1 MNIKLSEK
9 LLVEL
14 QRRLKIGNR
23 RGVHLNAIPANSRYK
38 FDLNRLSHID
48 KNLPNNFINALLSEQ
63 PLKFRITWKDNVP
76 DLNSLFEEE
85 QTQLVR
91 ITKAFENLINQT
103 EAIESEKG
111 INTFGFGFPILARR
125 DKADNKLTVAPVLIW
140 SLRIKR
146 TREFNTWEILRNE
159 DDPIY
164 INEVLI
170 NHLQNDANVEI
181 EQIPS
186 EMLDDGLIEKD
197 ELIEI
202 CTKLIQTVNTT
213 SPDDLE
219 DVFRQKLE
227 KVVSIGD
234 KAHYEKLPLNSTN
247 SFIEFGGL
255 FSIFEV
261 QKQNIINDYGNLMDL
276 QGIDIPLEDLEGHTF
291 QPISSVETDPSQQS
305 ILHSLE
311 ATRNI
316 LIQGPPGTG
325 KSQTLTA
332 VLINAL
338 ENNKKTIVVCEKRTA
353 LEVLHNALIEKGL
366 DYHCVLI
373 RDIVKD
379 RKTVVDSVRDR
390 VDNSEYKSYTYH
402 SSKDTLENIVNK
414 AKNLIENINGKHQKL
429 DQKIIGSKSW
439 TDVVGNLLTEL
450 RNNEDDSK
458 LNIEKNI
465 FDYSTQEL
473 NALLDLVQKGQTL
486 YAKFLPIESTSFIN
500 SNKLVGDNPYI
511 IEQTINDDFDL
522 YSSQLEQI
530 KKLLEANRE
539 EYKNL
544 RQTELEK
551 QTTSIANTIEKILA
565 KEKELGSLLATAKEK
580 YSKFRKEELSQQL
593 EIIEELC
600 QESTIKEMNFS
611 FLLSNSKE
619 KHNKFRQNE
628 LRIQI
633 ENFNQ
638 INKEIET
645 VFNENKNNPDLTNED
660 KINGIAYK
668 FLSAFSKRKKKTIA
682 DHFALQ
688 KSFSKIE
695 NYLNSAK
702 DIQSVSFQ
710 GSLSDKNATLQK
722 VKNNLS
728 EIKSSFDTK
737 IETEFS
743 GFNLNSILEV
753 PSNHFQKIETA
764 INTANTETQA
774 ILKSIKTDFS
784 NYLSENESLFQLLT
798 KKLSK
803 SKDIPSVSFQGS
815 LSDKNTTLQKVKNN
829 LSEIKS
835 SFDTKIETEFS
846 GFNLNSILEVPNNHF
861 QKIETATN
869 SANAETQTIL
879 QSIKT
884 DFSNYLSE
892 IENFFQ
898 TLTKEL
904 AESKDIKLHYTFEKS
919 FIENEEILPIVQSK
933 IESIQ
938 SEFETKIQTEFQ
950 KISLLN
956 KNTSELDIKSL
967 PILQEKVNSLA
978 SKFNSDNWLKAE
990 LKTNDFYSF
999 ISELEKHIKTKNDYF
1014 NSEQDLFLAE
1024 FKWFQF
1030 YNGLSENETT
1040 IINELKPKTNW
1051 RKPFLIFYL
1060 DSLLRVSASG
1070 GELPVNDDEH
1080 KELDTTLNGIEK
1092 EQLKFIKQFWYSKQI
1107 SATQSF
1113 VQNNYG
1119 LTVENLYNKR
1129 SSRNFKRLSLRQ
1141 IVQKDADLF
1150 STFFPIILTSPDV
1163 ASNLFKGMNG
1173 YFDIVMFD
1181 EASQLRLED
1190 NLPAILKGKQ
1200 IVIAGDEH
1208 QMPPS
1213 NYFSK
1218 VFDGSVEDE
1227 DDIEEEDVIKVD
1239 KDDILLSC
1247 ESLLDFGAELN
1258 FQKKHL
1264 DFHYRSRHPF
1274 LIDFSNYAFYNQ
1286 RLKPLPNNFDYVPI
1300 KYIQVNGTFS
1310 EHTNDAEAEM
1320 VLSIIDKNINRL
1332 PSGEYPTVG
1341 IATFNIAQRN
1351 LIKSKIEERKR
1362 FEKYKSFNEKVQELG
1377 LDDPK
1382 SNKGFIKNLENIQ
1395 GDERDVIILSTT
1407 YGKGKDGKFAQR
1419 FGPINHSKGYKLL
1432 NVIITRA
1439 KYKVYCCSSIPEQ
1452 AFMNYK
1458 EYLTLEGSN
1467 NKRAVLYAYL
1477 AYCKAVSESDND
1489 SRLSVL
1495 TALAENTTNSAG
1507 INPQDFGELES
1518 PFEEEVYQSL
1528 ADHFGTEK
1536 LIPQLQFAGFRID
1549 IVYDPKIIGVPKIAI
1564 ECDGAKYHSSREAY
1578 LYDRHRQKILENHG
1592 FVFHRI
1598 WSTNWWRNSNRET
1611 KRLVDFI
1618 KQTETTING
1627 KIKDYSKTAYAFT
1640 DDIEILEQY
1649 VAQNSFIDVEKDRE
1663 TIQTIESKQDTKLI
1677 EKKYIKKEI
1686 IQLGSKVK
1694 VKYLNFNKDIYV
1706 NIVESQNN
1714 IKGKEKEID
1723 KIYYRSA
1730 LAVAIMN
1737 HKVGD
1742 IVKIGGNDNFVE
1754 ILEINN

>member
-1 MNIKLSEK
+1 MELTEK
-9 LLVEL
+9 LLTEL

-48 KNLPNNFINALLSEQ
+48 KNLPNNFIKALLSEQ
-63 PLKFRITWKDNVP
+63 PLKFRISWKENVP

-146 TREFNTWEILRNE
+146 TKEFNTWEILRNE

-170 NHLQNDANVEI
+170 NHLQNDSNVEI

-186 EMLDDGLIEKD
+186 EMLDDGLIQKN
-197 ELIEI
+197 ELIDI
-202 CTKLIQTVNTT
+202 CTKLIKTINTT

-219 DVFRQKLE
+219 DVFREKLD

-276 QGIDIPLEDLEGHTF
+276 QGIDIPLDDLEGHTF

-311 ATRNI
+311 ATRNV

-390 VDNSEYKSYTYH
+390 VDSSEYKSYTYK
-402 SSKDTLENIVNK
+402 SSKDTLENIINK
-414 AKNLIENINGKHQKL
+414 AKTLITNINGKHQKL

-439 TDVVGNLLTEL
+439 TDVVGNLLAEL
-450 RNNEDDSK
+450 RSNEDDKK
-458 LNIEKNI
+458 LHIEKSV
-465 FDYSTQEL
+465 FVYSTQEL

-486 YAKFLPIESTSFIN
+486 YANFKPIESTSFFN
-500 SNKLVGDNPYI
+500 STKLVGDNPYI
-511 IEQTINDDFDL
+511 IEQNINDDFDF
-522 YSSQLEQI
+522 YANQLEQI
-530 KKLLEANRE
+530 KKLLEANRD
-539 EYKNL
+539 EYKTL
-544 RQTELEK
+544 RKAELEK
-551 QTTSIANTIEKILA
+551 QIKSIQNAIEKILA
-565 KEKELGSLLATAKEK
+565 KEKELSSLISTAKEK
-580 YSKFRKEELSQQL
+580 Y
-593 EIIEELC
+593 
-600 QESTIKEMNFS
+600 
-611 FLLSNSKE
+611 
-619 KHNKFRQNE
+619 NKFRQNE
-628 LRIQI
+628 FGLQT
-633 ENFNQ
+633 ENFNL
-638 INKEIET
+638 IVKEIDKI
-645 VFNENKNNPDLTNED
+645 FNENKNNSDLINEN
-660 KINGIAYK
+660 KISGFVYK
-668 FLSAFSKRKKKTIA
+668 LLATFSKSKKQTIA
-682 DHFALQ
+682 DHSALQ
-688 KSFSKIE
+688 NSFSKLE
-695 NYLNSAK
+695 KHLSNAK
-702 DIQSVSFQ
+702 DIKLVSFQ
-710 GSLSDKNATLQK
+710 GSLADKNATLQ
-722 VKNNLS
+722 NLKCS
-728 EIKSSFDTK
+728 LLEIKSSFDTK

-743 GFNLNSILEV
+743 SFNLNSILEIS
-753 PSNHFQKIETA
+753 SNHFQKIENE
-764 INTANTETQA
+764 INN
-774 ILKSIKTDFS
+774 
-784 NYLSENESLFQLLT
+784 
-798 KKLSK
+798 
-803 SKDIPSVSFQGS
+803 V
-815 LSDKNTTLQKVKNN
+815 
-829 LSEIKS
+829 
-835 SFDTKIETEFS
+835 
-846 GFNLNSILEVPNNHF
+846 
-861 QKIETATN
+861 
-869 SANAETQTIL
+869 NAETQTIL

-884 DFSNYLSE
+884 DFNNYLSE
-892 IENFFQ
+892 IEILFQ

-904 AESKDIKLHYTFEKS
+904 SESKDIKLHYIFDKS
-919 FIENEEILPIVQSK
+919 FSDNKAIFPIIQSK
-933 IESIQ
+933 IEEVQ
-938 SEFETKIQTEFQ
+938 NEFETKVQNEFQ

-956 KNTSELDIKSL
+956 KNTNEIDIKSL
-967 PILQEKVNSLA
+967 PILQEKANGLT
-978 SKFNSDNWLKAE
+978 SKFNADNWLKKQ

-999 ISELEKHIKTKNDYF
+999 ISELETHIKTKNDYF

-1030 YNGLSENETT
+1030 YNALSENEKT
-1040 IINELKPKTNW
+1040 IVNELKPKTNW

-1060 DSLLRVSASG
+1060 DSLLRVSANG
-1070 GELPVNDDEH
+1070 GDLPVNDEEH
-1080 KELDTTLNGIEK
+1080 KELEATLSGIEK
-1092 EQLKFIKQFWYSKQI
+1092 EQLKYIKQFWYSKQI
-1107 SATQSF
+1107 GATQSF

-1119 LTVENLYNKR
+1119 LSVENLYNKR

-1200 IVIAGDEH
+1200 IIIAGDEH

-1227 DDIEEEDVIKVD
+1227 DDIDEDEDNSINKANATLT
-1239 KDDILLSC
+1239 DILLSC
-1247 ESLLDFGAELN
+1247 ESLLEFGMELN

-1310 EHTNDAEAEM
+1310 EHTNEAEAEM

-1332 PSGEYPTVG
+1332 PNGEYPTVG

-1351 LIKSKIEERKR
+1351 LIKSKILERQK
-1362 FEKYKSFNEKVQELG
+1362 FSKYAEFNAKIQELEENG
-1377 LDDPK
+1377 M
-1382 SNKGFIKNLENIQ
+1382 FVKNLENIQ

-1439 KYKVYCCSSIPEQ
+1439 KYKVYCCSSIPETV
-1452 AFMNYK
+1452 FMNYK
-1458 EYLTLEGSN
+1458 EYLTTEGSN
-1467 NKRAVLYAYL
+1467 NKRAVMYAYL
-1477 AYCKAVSESDND
+1477 AYCKAVSEADND

-1507 INPQDFGELES
+1507 INPRDFGELES

-1549 IVYDPKIIGVPKIAI
+1549 IVYDPKIPSVPKIAI

-1618 KQTETTING
+1618 KQTEATVNG
-1627 KIKDYSKTAYAFT
+1627 KIKDYSKTSFAFT

-1649 VAQNSFIDVEKDRE
+1649 VAQNSLFDFDKENENIQAIEQVAP
-1663 TIQTIESKQDTKLI
+1663 IQTKILADDVVKLN
-1677 EKKYIKKEI
+1677 
-1686 IQLGSKVK
+1686 SKVQ
-1694 VKYLNFNKDIYV
+1694 VKYMNNGKDLNIH
-1706 NIVESQNN
+1706 IVTTQNN
-1714 IKGKEKEID
+1714 KPTSNGIQKVYEK
-1723 KIYYRSA
+1723 SP
-1730 LAVAIMN
+1730 LAVSLIGHA
-1737 HKVGD
+1737 VGD
-1742 IVKIGGNDNFVE
+1742 IVKIGNLDNFVE
-1754 ILEINN
+1754 IIKIES